1 MSKSILNL
9 FTVIGLAVIIGIIF
23 AAVETVGEIEVH
35 SVIQNGFTG
44 GVSALL
50 IYYLQRKDKKRGK

>member
-1 MSKSILNL
+1 MSKFILNL

-23 AAVETVGEIEVH
+23 ALIEVVGGIEIH
-35 SVIQNGFTG
+35 PVIQNGFTG

-50 IYYLQRKDKKRGK
+50 IYHLQRKEKKGK

>member
-1 MSKSILNL
+1 MSKFILNL
-9 FTVIGLAVIIGIIF
+9 FTVIGLAVVIGIIF
-23 AAVETVGEIEVH
+23 ASVEAVGGIEIH

-50 IYYLQRKDKKRGK
+50 IYHLQRKEKKKGK